1 MTAPAPALDGEA
13 AACLAGLDAA
23 LAGGAPPTLAR
34 VSPAALDLALRAFAK
49 RHGAAA
55 LPLLERLADAAPD
68 KEHRR
73 AARRALYRLDQSGVR
88 PVGRAAAPPARPVV
102 TREAEHPV
110 RAWLSG
116 IDGSGSRAA
125 WILFEGGLG
134 GGLRLCSLILN
145 DEAGIMDAAGGPIAR
160 KRLEAELRGL
170 RESQK
175 LPWVEVDG
183 RRACALVADTLALHE
198 HLGTV
203 PPPEFARW
211 RKLFGEAQPKASRA
225 NTIEKLPVA
234 TPSTA
239 APALAPDPLSGEAQ
253 PQASR
258 ANIKEKFPVASPPTA
273 DPKMVPPFPSEP
285 PEASLLYPLGSPSAA
300 PRPSLLDLPELQGWF
315 IDPARVQHEALAL
328 LQVRESRLVVS
339 DQIKAEREASIVDGV
354 VEAQLPD
361 AARRRW
367 AGRLREMAEIFRMTG
382 RREPAALAEETAAA
396 LADPERPATS
406 IPFAR
411 TLAARGIE
419 MASDVALGRTRLA
432 DVSRAPTRR
441 PRP

>member
-1 MTAPAPALDGEA
+1 MTAPGPRDETAAFLAALE
-13 AACLAGLDAA
+13 AA
-23 LAGGAPPTLAR
+23 LAGGDPPALAR
-34 VSPAALDLALRAFAK
+34 VSPPALDDALRALAK
-49 RHGAAA
+49 RHGAAS
-55 LPLLERLADAAPD
+55 LPLLERLAGAAPD
-68 KEHRR
+68 KDHRR
-73 AARRALYRLDQSGVR
+73 AVRRALYRLEQSGLR
-88 PVGRAAAPPARPVV
+88 PPRAAAAAPARPVV
-102 TREAEHPV
+102 TRAAEHPV

-183 RRACALVADTLALHE
+183 RRACALVADALALHE
-198 HLGTV
+198 RLGTV

-211 RKLFGEAQPKASRA
+211 RKNFLATLSNAGAQTWPPHSP
-225 NTIEKLPVA
+225 TSGH
-234 TPSTA
+234 PSTA
-239 APALAPDPLSGEAQ
+239 GGQ
-253 PQASR
+253 PSD
-258 ANIKEKFPVASPPTA
+258 S
-273 DPKMVPPFPSEP
+273 D
-285 PEASLLYPLGSPSAA
+285 LLEGSAT
-300 PRPSLLDLPELQGWF
+300 LLDLPELMGWF
-315 IDPARVQHEALAL
+315 IDPVRVQHEALAL

-339 DQIKAEREASIVDGV
+339 DQVKAEREASIVDGV

-367 AGRLREMAEIFRMTG
+367 AARLREMAEIFRMTG
-382 RREPAALAEETAAA
+382 RLEPAALAEQTAAA
-396 LADPERPATS
+396 LADVGRPATA

-411 TLAARGIE
+411 ALAARGIE
-419 MASDVALGRTRLA
+419 MASEVALGRTRLA
-432 DVSRAPTRR
+432 DVSRAPARR
-441 PRP
+441 ARS

>member
-1 MTAPAPALDGEA
+1 MTVPAPREET
-13 AACLAGLDAA
+13 AACLAALEAA
-23 LAGGAPPTLAR
+23 LAGGDPPALAR
-34 VSPAALDLALRAFAK
+34 VSPPALDDALRALAK
-49 RHGAAA
+49 RHGAAS
-55 LPLLERLADAAPD
+55 LPLLERLAGAAPD
-68 KEHRR
+68 KDHRR
-73 AARRALYRLDQSGVR
+73 AVRRALYRLEQSGVR
-88 PVGRAAAPPARPVV
+88 PPRAAAATPARPVV
-102 TREAEHPV
+102 TRAAEHPV

-183 RRACALVADTLALHE
+183 RRACALVADALALHE
-198 HLGTV
+198 RLGTV

-211 RKLFGEAQPKASRA
+211 RKIFAAAPQLQADLRPKLGEAQPKASR
-225 NTIEKLPVA
+225 TDTKEKLPADMPLPAAETFLTDSA
-234 TPSTA
+234 T
-239 APALAPDPLSGEAQ
+239 
-253 PQASR
+253 
-258 ANIKEKFPVASPPTA
+258 
-273 DPKMVPPFPSEP
+273 
-285 PEASLLYPLGSPSAA
+285 
-300 PRPSLLDLPELQGWF
+300 LLDLPELMGWF
-315 IDPARVQHEALAL
+315 IDPVRVQHEALAL

-339 DQIKAEREASIVDGV
+339 DQVKAEREASIVDGV

-367 AGRLREMAEIFRMTG
+367 AARLREMAEIFRMTG
-382 RREPAALAEETAAA
+382 RLEPAALAEQTAVA
-396 LADPERPATS
+396 LADVGRPATA

-411 TLAARGIE
+411 ALAARGIE
-419 MASDVALGRTRLA
+419 MASEVALGRTRLA
-432 DVSRAPTRR
+432 DVSRAPARR
-441 PRP
+441 ARS

>member
-1 MTAPAPALDGEA
+1 MTAPALEGEA

-23 LAGGAPPTLAR
+23 LAGGPLPALAA
-34 VSPAALDLALRAFAK
+34 VSSPALDLALRALAK

-55 LPLLERLADAAPD
+55 VPLLERLAGAAAD

-73 AARRALYRLDQSGVR
+73 AARRALYRLEQSGLA
-88 PVGRAAAPPARPVV
+88 RAAVPPGRPVV

-160 KRLEAELRGL
+160 KRLEAELRAL

-198 HLGTV
+198 RLGTV

-211 RKLFGEAQPKASRA
+211 RKSF
-225 NTIEKLPVA
+225 
-234 TPSTA
+234 STA
-239 APALAPDPLSGEAQ
+239 GGAPPSGG
-253 PQASR
+253 R
-258 ANIKEKFPVASPPTA
+258 
-273 DPKMVPPFPSEP
+273 
-285 PEASLLYPLGSPSAA
+285 PEASLSPALGSPSAA
-300 PRPSLLDLPELQGWF
+300 PRPAIARSAELLDLPELMGWF
-315 IDPARVQHEALAL
+315 IDPGRVQHEALAL
-328 LQVRESRLVVS
+328 LQLRESRLVVS
-339 DQIKAEREASIVDGV
+339 DQIKTEREAAIVNGA
-354 VEAQLPD
+354 VEAQLPE

-367 AGRLREMAEIFRMTG
+367 AARLRAMAEIFRMTG
-382 RREPAALAEETAAA
+382 RPEAGALAEDTAAA
-396 LADPERPATS
+396 LADPEQPATA

-411 TLAARGIE
+411 ALAARGIE
-419 MASDVALGRTRLA
+419 MASEVALGRTRLE
-432 DVSRAPTRR
+432 DVTRAPVRR
-441 PRP
+441 ARP

>member
-1 MTAPAPALDGEA
+1 MTTSAPRDEA
-13 AACLAGLDAA
+13 VACLAALEAA
-23 LAGGAPPTLAR
+23 LAGGDPPALAR
-34 VSPAALDLALRAFAK
+34 VSPAALDEALRVLAK
-49 RHGAAA
+49 RHGAAS
-55 LPLLERLADAAPD
+55 LPLLERLAGAAPD
-68 KEHRR
+68 KAHRR
-73 AARRALYRLDQSGVR
+73 AVRRALYRLEQSGLR
-88 PVGRAAAPPARPVV
+88 PPRAAAAAPARPVV
-102 TREAEHPV
+102 TRAAEHPV

-183 RRACALVADTLALHE
+183 RRACALVADALALHE
-198 HLGTV
+198 RLGTV

-211 RKLFGEAQPKASRA
+211 RKNFLTALSSAGAQTWP
-225 NTIEKLPVA
+225 PH
-234 TPSTA
+234 
-239 APALAPDPLSGEAQ
+239 
-253 PQASR
+253 
-258 ANIKEKFPVASPPTA
+258 SPT
-273 DPKMVPPFPSEP
+273 
-285 PEASLLYPLGSPSAA
+285 GGQPSAA
-300 PRPSLLDLPELQGWF
+300 GGHPSPSDLLDRSAEILDLPELMGWF
-315 IDPARVQHEALAL
+315 IDPGRVQHEALAL

-361 AARRRW
+361 GARRRW
-367 AGRLREMAEIFRMTG
+367 AARLREMAEIFRMTG
-382 RREPAALAEETAAA
+382 RLEPAAMAEQTAAA
-396 LADPERPATS
+396 LADVGRPATS

-411 TLAARGIE
+411 ALAARGIE
-419 MASDVALGRTRLA
+419 MASEVALGRTRLA
-432 DVSRAPTRR
+432 DVSRAPARR
-441 PRP
+441 ARS

>member
-1 MTAPAPALDGEA
+1 MTAPAPRDEA
-13 AACLAGLDAA
+13 AACLAALEAA
-23 LAGGAPPTLAR
+23 LAGGDPPALAR
-34 VSPAALDLALRAFAK
+34 ASPAALDDALRALAK
-49 RHGAAA
+49 RHGAAS

-73 AARRALYRLDQSGVR
+73 AVRRALYRLEQSGLR
-88 PVGRAAAPPARPVV
+88 PPRAAAAAPARPVV
-102 TREAEHPV
+102 TRAAEHPV

-175 LPWVEVDG
+175 LPWVEVGG
-183 RRACALVADTLALHE
+183 RRACALVADALALHE
-198 HLGTV
+198 RLGTV

-211 RKLFGEAQPKASRA
+211 RRLFAAAAPQLRDEAQPKGSRA
-225 NTIEKLPVA
+225 DTKEKLPA
-234 TPSTA
+234 DTPPGS
-239 APALAPDPLSGEAQ
+239 APALAPD
-253 PQASR
+253 
-258 ANIKEKFPVASPPTA
+258 
-273 DPKMVPPFPSEP
+273 
-285 PEASLLYPLGSPSAA
+285 ASLLETSAT
-300 PRPSLLDLPELQGWF
+300 LLDLPELMGWF
-315 IDPARVQHEALAL
+315 IDPGRVQHEALAL
-328 LQVRESRLVVS
+328 LQVRESRLVIS

-367 AGRLREMAEIFRMTG
+367 AARLREMAEIFRMTG
-382 RREPAALAEETAAA
+382 RLEPASMAEETAAA
-396 LADPERPATS
+396 LADIGRPATS

-411 TLAARGIE
+411 ALAARGIE
-419 MASDVALGRTRLA
+419 MASEVALGRTRLA
-432 DVSRAPTRR
+432 DVSRAPARR
-441 PRP
+441 ARS

>member
-1 MTAPAPALDGEA
+1 MTAPALAPDGEA

-23 LAGGAPPTLAR
+23 LAGSGLPALAR
-34 VSPAALDLALRAFAK
+34 VSAAALDLALRALVK

-73 AARRALYRLDQSGVR
+73 AARRALYRLEQSGLR
-88 PVGRAAAPPARPVV
+88 PAGRAAAAPARPVV

-183 RRACALVADTLALHE
+183 HRACALVADALALHE
-198 HLGTV
+198 RLGTV

-211 RKLFGEAQPKASRA
+211 RKSFLTALSNAGAQKW
-225 NTIEKLPVA
+225 
-234 TPSTA
+234 
-239 APALAPDPLSGEAQ
+239 
-253 PQASR
+253 
-258 ANIKEKFPVASPPTA
+258 PPH
-273 DPKMVPPFPSEP
+273 
-285 PEASLLYPLGSPSAA
+285 SPSSGQPAGGQPSGGPSSAGGGRPGLVALDAA
-300 PRPSLLDLPELQGWF
+300 LLDRSAELLDLPELMGWF
-315 IDPARVQHEALAL
+315 VDPGRVQHEALAL

-339 DQIKAEREASIVDGV
+339 DRIKAEREASIVDGV

-382 RREPAALAEETAAA
+382 RGEAATLAEQTAAA
-396 LADPERPATS
+396 LADPGRAATS

-411 TLAARGIE
+411 ALAARGVE
-419 MASDVALGRTRLA
+419 MASEVALGRTRLA
-432 DVSRAPTRR
+432 DVTRAPARR
-441 PRP
+441 ARS